1 MSENTKQDGGPAFP
15 TVVTNTSSAAIVG
28 LEGEFVPSGSRAE
41 YSGMTLRDYFA
52 AKALGGL
59 IGGRSWGE
67 QMTPDELT
75 TTWAN
80 AAYGVADKML
90 AARNQT
96 NTKE

>member
-1 MSENTKQDGGPAFP
+1 MAENTKPDGGPAFP
-15 TVVTNTSSAAIVG
+15 IIRDDAKPVG
-28 LEGEFVPSGSRAE
+28 STAGDPKH
-41 YSGMTLRDYFA
+41 GMTLRDYFA

-96 NTKE
+96 NTKD